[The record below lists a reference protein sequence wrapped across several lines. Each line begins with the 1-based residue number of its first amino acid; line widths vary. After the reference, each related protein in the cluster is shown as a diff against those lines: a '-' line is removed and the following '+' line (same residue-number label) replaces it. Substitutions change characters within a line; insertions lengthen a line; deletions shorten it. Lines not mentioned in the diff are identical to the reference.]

1 MEWASADTTLRSGG
15 GSTAL
20 PRSADGFAWASV
32 GATVV
37 IFGGSPV
44 AAAVASSDASPR
56 RSMSNS
62 GRGMLNDVAVY
73 DVSSGAWATSMPLNG
88 STSPATMLLR
98 PLLPTAAFLAPSMTS
113 AQRSALL
120 TRAFGDF
127 QRRLASLEG
136 EGALS
141 FAHVPSPR
149 RFAAAAGHAGTM
161 LAIIPASD
169 TAQRRAQEIGAQ
181 AASRI
186 AEEELAA
193 TGGVLVQGHV
203 SAAGGGSGGAAGQI
217 GSVAP
222 PPLHAVTAVVVPE
235 VPGAGCFWVMG
246 GEGERPPAS
255 LVTPASSRMA
265 SSSRGSPGGFGH
277 GRKATDGKDDDD
289 IIDEDDAEEE
299 GDALTR
305 MVTELPDAIGLKS
318 GFVLH
323 GRDGLEG
330 LFRAAGSPP
339 GLGTGATS
347 RRDGRSGGAAA
358 TVAKL
363 ATASDGR
370 SYLGSV
376 RPEAVEELK
385 ARLKGGVTAGELM
398 SGPVQPYRAAASGTS
413 SAPSCSV
420 VFVSSCTRF

>member
-1 MEWASADTTLRSGG
+1 MEWASADTSLRSGG

-44 AAAVASSDASPR
+44 AAAVATNEASPR
-56 RSMSNS
+56 RSTSN

-73 DVSSGAWATSMPLNG
+73 DISSGAWALSTPLNG
-88 STSPATMLLR
+88 STLPAAMLLR
-98 PLLPTAAFLAPSMTS
+98 PLLPTAAFLAPAISA

-120 TRAFGDF
+120 ARAFADF

-141 FAHVPSPR
+141 FAHVPSSR

-193 TGGVLVQGHV
+193 TGGVLVQGLMAGT
-203 SAAGGGSGGAAGQI
+203 AAGASSAGQA

-222 PPLHAVTAVVVPE
+222 PPLHAVTAVVVPD
-235 VPGAGCFWVMG
+235 VPGAGCLWVMG
-246 GEGERPPAS
+246 GEGERPQAAPAGS
-255 LVTPASSRMA
+255 TGTGMNYGA
-265 SSSRGSPGGFGH
+265 SSSGRASGRAGSETAAAGCGEEYGE
-277 GRKATDGKDDDD
+277 GE
-289 IIDEDDAEEE
+289 DEED

-305 MVTELPDAIGLKS
+305 MVTEVPDAIGLKS
-318 GFVLH
+318 GFVIH

-339 GLGTGATS
+339 GLGTGATARKDS
-347 RRDGRSGGAAA
+347 HGRGSGAHAA
-358 TVAKL
+358 VAAL
-363 ATASDGR
+363 STASDGR
-370 SYLGSV
+370 SYFGSV

-385 ARLKGGVTAGELM
+385 ARLKGGVTAG
-398 SGPVQPYRAAASGTS
+398 
-413 SAPSCSV
+413 
-420 VFVSSCTRF
+420 